1 METQA
6 GAGMETQV
14 GVGWRPRLGVGW
26 RPSSAESRKLL
37 EPARVVFVITQEK
50 LFEKKS
56 Y

>member
-14 GVGWRPRLGVGW
+14 GVGWRP
-26 RPSSAESRKLL
+26 SSAESRKLS